1 MKTNQDKIDYFGYNI
16 DNLTVQETIDRIEY
30 YIYQGKRIHHVVLN
44 VAKLVQSRQNSLLHK
59 SIENADI
66 INIDGAGIIYGM
78 RLLGLKPKER
88 VAGIDLMY
96 NLLSVAENNKF
107 SIYLLGATDKVL
119 EDLILSFKIKFPNLR
134 IAGFHNGYFE
144 EEDEA
149 PVVNEIASLNPNIL
163 FVGISSPKKEIFIK
177 RYKDQLNTNFIMGV
191 GGSFDIFA
199 GKTKRA
205 PLILQNYG
213 LEWLYRCYQEPTRL
227 LKRYIVTNTIY
238 LFLLIK
244 ECYKNYL

>member
-1 MKTNQDKIDYFGYNI
+1 MLNSSNIQYFNYNI
-16 DNLTVQETIDRIEY
+16 DNLSMLESIEK
-30 YIYQGKRIHHVVLN
+30 IKNSIRSNAQIHHVVLN
-44 VAKLVQSRQNSLLHK
+44 VAKLVQSRQDPLLQE
-59 SIENADI
+59 SIESADI

-78 RLLGLKPKER
+78 RLLGLNPKER
-88 VAGIDLMY
+88 VAGIDLMK
-96 NLLSVAENNKF
+96 NLLAEAENNKF
-107 SIYLLGATDKVL
+107 SVYFLGATDEVL
-119 EDLILSFKIKFPNLR
+119 KNLISSFKIKFPNLR

-144 EEDEA
+144 SEEEKL
-149 PVVNEIASLNPNIL
+149 VVNEIASLRPNII

-177 RYKDQLNTNFIMGV
+177 KYKKILKANFIMGV